1 MPLKRLSR
9 HVRGF
14 FWVGFVGKVGE
25 DSARMDG
32 FLKEAEGIAECSMDS
47 IPVEDERVGV
57 ELIPLAEIT
66 EMGYY
71 AQPTI

>member
-1 MPLKRLSR
+1 L
-9 HVRGF
+9 G
-14 FWVGFVGKVGE
+14 
-25 DSARMDG
+25 G

-47 IPVEDERVGV
+47 IPVEDERVEE
-57 ELIPLAEIT
+57 ELIPLAEST

>member
-1 MPLKRLSR
+1 
-9 HVRGF
+9 
-14 FWVGFVGKVGE
+14 
-25 DSARMDG
+25 MDG
-32 FLKEAEGIAECSMDS
+32 FLREAEGIAECSMDS

-57 ELIPLAEIT
+57 ELIPLAEST